1 MYELSGGGS
10 RFRSDDGSA
19 DPQVAAA
26 LAAFAAGRGGEHAA
40 LTALAGSRLLVPV
53 LAALTTAAGQPA
65 GPQDG
70 AGGQDASCRQDS
82 AAEKASDMALPALVG
97 ADGRHA
103 VPAFTSLAALTR
115 WQAAA
120 RPVPTEAGLVWRAAV
135 AESCAVVIDIAG
147 PVPLAV
153 EGARL
158 TALAR
163 GQAPP
168 LPHEDPDILHAVAAA
183 VAEHASGARF
193 SVGPADA
200 DDSAD
205 AGGDGGDGD
214 GASDLTIHLTSPAG
228 PASAS
233 VSAADLARLI
243 GAGVMT
249 RLGGRLRRGV
259 AIVVSPAA
267 DDRIGR

>member
-1 MYELSGGGS
+1 VSELSGGGS

-19 DPQVAAA
+19 EPQVAAA

-40 LTALAGSRLLVPV
+40 LTALADSRLLVPV
-53 LAALTTAAGQPA
+53 LAAATAQPA
-65 GPQDG
+65 GH
-70 AGGQDASCRQDS
+70 QDATGHQD
-82 AAEKASDMALPALVG
+82 AGAQKASDMALPTLVG

-158 TALAR
+158 AALAR

-168 LPHEDPDILHAVAAA
+168 PPYEDPDIQLAVAAA

-193 SVGPADA
+193 SIGPADA
-200 DDSAD
+200 DAD
-205 AGGDGGDGD
+205 D
-214 GASDLTIHLTSPAG
+214 ASDLTIRLTSPAG

-233 VSAADLARLI
+233 ELARLI

>member
-1 MYELSGGGS
+1 VSELSGGGN

-40 LTALAGSRLLVPV
+40 LTALADSRLLVPV
-53 LAALTTAAGQPA
+53 LAALTTATAQPA
-65 GPQDG
+65 GHQDTTE
-70 AGGQDASCRQDS
+70 GQDTGAQKDTAGCQDTG
-82 AAEKASDMALPALVG
+82 AQKASDMALPTLVG

-168 LPHEDPDILHAVAAA
+168 LPHEDPDILLAVTAA

-193 SVGPADA
+193 SVGPPAADA
-200 DDSAD
+200 AD
-205 AGGDGGDGD
+205 
-214 GASDLTIHLTSPAG
+214 ASDLTIRLTSPAG
-228 PASAS
+228 AASAS
-233 VSAADLARLI
+233 AAELARLI

>member
-1 MYELSGGGS
+1 MSELSGGGS

-40 LTALAGSRLLVPV
+40 LTALADSRLLVPV
-53 LAALTTAAGQPA
+53 LAALTTATAQPA
-65 GPQDG
+65 GPQDA
-70 AGGQDASCRQDS
+70 AGRQDS

-168 LPHEDPDILHAVAAA
+168 WPHEDPDILHAVAAV

-200 DDSAD
+200 D
-205 AGGDGGDGD
+205 
-214 GASDLTIHLTSPAG
+214 GASDLTIRLTSPAG

-259 AIVVSPAA
+259 AIAISPAA

>member
-1 MYELSGGGS
+1 VSELSGGGS

-40 LTALAGSRLLVPV
+40 LTALADSRLLVPV
-53 LAALTTAAGQPA
+53 LAALTTATAEP
-65 GPQDG
+65 
-70 AGGQDASCRQDS
+70 AGGQDAAGRQD
-82 AAEKASDMALPALVG
+82 AARHRAAAGHQDSRTGKASDMALPALVG

-168 LPHEDPDILHAVAAA
+168 WPHEDPDILNAVAAA
-183 VAEHASGARF
+183 VAEHASGAIF

-200 DDSAD
+200 DD
-205 AGGDGGDGD
+205 GED
-214 GASDLTIHLTSPAG
+214 GASDLTIRLTRPAG
-228 PASAS
+228 SAGAASAS
-233 VSAADLARLI
+233 PADLARLI

>member
-1 MYELSGGGS
+1 MTELSGGGS
-10 RFRSDDGSA
+10 QFRSDDGSA

-26 LAAFAAGRGGEHAA
+26 LAAFAAGRGGEHAV
-40 LTALAGSRLLVPV
+40 LTALADSRLLVPV
-53 LAALTTAAGQPA
+53 LAALTTATAQPA
-65 GPQDG
+65 GHQATTGRQATTGHQATG
-70 AGGQDASCRQDS
+70 AQ
-82 AAEKASDMALPALVG
+82 KASDMALPALVG

-168 LPHEDPDILHAVAAA
+168 LPHEDPDILHAVAAV

-193 SVGPADA
+193 SVGPDDAADA
-200 DDSAD
+200 D
-205 AGGDGGDGD
+205 
-214 GASDLTIHLTSPAG
+214 ASDLIIRLTSPAG
-228 PASAS
+228 PASADD
-233 VSAADLARLI
+233 AELARLI
-243 GAGVMT
+243 GAGVMA

-259 AIVVSPAA
+259 AIVVSPAG